1 MVKVITLFLLFVSI
15 NVQAKSIQEWEEV
28 FTSLTIQER
37 SNLVKTFVKGI
48 PYDLSYTLTAI
59 HLKES
64 TAGRYYYNIN
74 HKYSIDVGSF
84 QINSAEYLRR
94 QGLEI
99 NRWNTS
105 RALEELRDYDLN
117 FSEAVLT
124 LRSCLKKAK
133 GDWRKAWGF
142 YNQWGNGGNKE
153 YSEDIYN
160 IIQVLKKYFSLE
172 LYNKHREKHE
182 EN

>member
-1 MVKVITLFLLFVSI
+1 MKLLLTIILIICSLS
-15 NVQAKSIQEWEEV
+15 AKSIEEWEEV

-37 SNLVKTFVKGI
+37 SNLVKTFVRGI

-59 HLKES
+59 ALKES

-74 HKYSIDVGSF
+74 NKYSIDVGIF

-94 QGLEI
+94 QALEI

-105 RALEELRDYDLN
+105 RALEELRDYETN
-117 FSEAVLT
+117 FSEAILT
-124 LRSCLKKAK
+124 LMSCIKKAN
-133 GDWRKAWGF
+133 GDWKKAWGY

-160 IIQVLKKYFSLE
+160 IIQVLNKYFSIE
-172 LYNKHREKHE
+172 LYNKHKEKYLK